1 MSTKDLLDMALRNL
15 LKRKLRTFLTVL
27 GVVIGTASIVVM
39 VSIGIGMN
47 ESFARQLESWG
58 SLQVINV
65 YSPNGDNGR
74 NMQDDDSAKDAN
86 KNGKKVKLDAV
97 AVESFRQMAGVEAV
111 SPIKNLYLML
121 GSGKLVADANFIG
134 LDPAAMEA
142 LGYKIDEGRA
152 LNGEDVKSI
161 VVGGGVEFYD
171 PKLNW
176 EMRMNSEPPKLELV
190 GDKVEV
196 SYDWSYGSK
205 HADKTIKANK
215 FEVVGTMSAD
225 GSNGWSVIM
234 PIKELEKIEKAQQ
247 EWEKKRN
254 GSSGGRGQK
263 QQSHE
268 YEQVM
273 VKVKDIKNVQAV
285 QQQIKDLGYRA
296 TSLSD
301 ELDAMKETTK
311 MLRMVLGA
319 IGAISLVVAA
329 IGITNTMVM
338 AIYERTREIGIMKVI
353 GASLRD
359 IKLLFLTEA
368 AFIGFAGG
376 ILGIGVSFVTSK
388 LVNFV
393 AMQQGSDMSS
403 SIPIWLYL
411 GSIAFATI
419 IGVLSGYLPA
429 QRAMKLSALSAIK
442 TE

>member
-1 MSTKDLLDMALRNL
+1 MSTRDLLNMALRNL

-47 ESFARQLESWG
+47 ESFARQLEDWG
-58 SLQVINV
+58 SLQVIDV
-65 YSPNGDNGR
+65 YSPNGGGGHY
-74 NMQDDDSAKDAN
+74 MMEEEGSSGPQN
-86 KNGKKVKLDAV
+86 KGKQVKLDGAAV
-97 AVESFRQMAGVEAV
+97 DSFRQIAGVEAV
-111 SPIKNLYLML
+111 SPIKSLYLMI

-134 LDPAAMEA
+134 LDPATMEA
-142 LGYKIDEGRA
+142 MGYKIEDGRA
-152 LNGEDVKSI
+152 LSGEDVKAI

-176 EMRMNSEPPKLELV
+176 EMRMNSEPPEIELIGEKIDV
-190 GDKVEV
+190 TF
-196 SYDWSYGSK
+196 DWGYGTR
-205 HADKTIKANK
+205 HADKSVKPFK
-215 FEVVGTMSAD
+215 FEVVGTMPAD
-225 GSNGWSVIM
+225 GNNGWSVIM
-234 PIKELEKIEKAQQ
+234 PLKEVEKIEKAQK
-247 EWEKKRN
+247 EWEKKSH
-254 GSSGGRGQK
+254 GSSGGNNQK
-263 QQSHE
+263 RSKE

-273 VKVKDIKNVQAV
+273 VKVDDIKNVQVV
-285 QQQIKDLGYRA
+285 QQQIKDMGYRA
-296 TSLSD
+296 SSLTD
-301 ELDAMKETTK
+301 QLEAMKETTK

-376 ILGIGVSFVTSK
+376 IVGVGVSFVTSK

-393 AMQQGSDMSS
+393 AMQHGSDMTS
-403 SIPIWLYL
+403 SIPLWLYL
-411 GSIAFATI
+411 GSIAFATV

-429 QRAMKLSALSAIK
+429 KRAMKLSALTAIK

>member
-1 MSTKDLLDMALRNL
+1 MSTRDLLNMALRNL

-47 ESFARQLESWG
+47 ESFARQLEDWG

-65 YSPNGDNGR
+65 YSPNGDRGNYYG
-74 NMQDDDSAKDAN
+74 MEDESQSTKSSQAKQ
-86 KNGKKVKLDAV
+86 VKLDAA
-97 AVESFRQMAGVEAV
+97 AVEGFRQLAYVEAA
-111 SPIKNLYLML
+111 SPMKEIYLML
-121 GSGKLVADANFIG
+121 GCGKYVADASIIG
-134 LDPAAMEA
+134 LEPETMEA
-142 LGYKIDEGRA
+142 MGYKIDNGRA
-152 LNGEDVKSI
+152 LGEEDVKAI

-176 EMRMNSEPPKLELV
+176 EMRRNSEPPQLDLIGE
-190 GDKVEV
+190 KVEV
-196 SYDWSYGSK
+196 TYDWNYGTK
-205 HADKTIKANK
+205 YADKSVKANK
-215 FEVVGTMSAD
+215 FEVVGTMPAD
-225 GSNGWSVIM
+225 GSNSWSVIM
-234 PIKELEKIEKAQQ
+234 PLKEVEKIDKEQ
-247 EWEKKRN
+247 KKWQKDRYGSFS
-254 GSSGGRGQK
+254 GSSQGQTN
-263 QQSHE
+263 E
-268 YEQVM
+268 YEQVL
-273 VKVKDIKNVQAV
+273 VKVNDIKNVQAV
-285 QQQIKDLGYRA
+285 QQQIKDMGYRA
-296 TSLSD
+296 SSLSD

-376 ILGIGVSFVTSK
+376 IVGVGVSFATSN

-393 AMQQGSDMSS
+393 AMRQGSDMNS
-403 SIPIWLYL
+403 SIPLWLYL
-411 GSIAFATI
+411 GSIGFATV
-419 IGVLSGYLPA
+419 IGILSGYLPA
-429 QRAMKLSALSAIK
+429 KRAMKLSALSAIK

>member
-1 MSTKDLLDMALRNL
+1 MSTRDLLDMALRNL

-47 ESFARQLESWG
+47 ESFARQLEDWG
-58 SLQVINV
+58 SLQVVNV
-65 YSPNGDNGR
+65 FSPNGDGGGYMMEEEAASNA
-74 NMQDDDSAKDAN
+74 SKKAKN
-86 KNGKKVKLDAV
+86 VKLDGA
-97 AVESFRQMAGVEAV
+97 AVESFRQLANVEAV
-111 SPIKNLYLML
+111 SPLKNLYLML
-121 GSGKLVADANFIG
+121 GSGKYVADANIIG
-134 LDPAAMEA
+134 LDPATMEA
-142 LGYKIDEGRA
+142 MGYKVDNGRA
-152 LNGEDVKSI
+152 LTGEDVKAM

-176 EMRMNSEPPKLELV
+176 EMRMNSEPLQLELI
-190 GDKVEV
+190 GEKIEATF
-196 SYDWSYGSK
+196 DWNYGTK
-205 HADKTIKANK
+205 YADKTLKSNK
-215 FEVVGTMSAD
+215 FEVVGTMPAD
-225 GSNGWSVIM
+225 GSNGWSVVM
-234 PIKELEKIEKAQQ
+234 PIKEVEKIEKTQQ
-247 EWEKKRN
+247 EWEKKMN
-254 GSSGGRGQK
+254 GSSGSNN
-263 QQSHE
+263 QSQSKE

-273 VKVKDIKNVQAV
+273 VKVDDIKNVKAV
-285 QQQIKDLGYRA
+285 QQQIKDMGYRA
-296 TSLSD
+296 SSLSD

-376 ILGIGVSFVTSK
+376 ILGIGVSFATSK
-388 LVNFV
+388 LVNFA
-393 AMQQGSDMSS
+393 AMQQGSDMTS
-403 SIPIWLYL
+403 SIPLWLYL
-411 GSIAFATI
+411 GAIGFATI
-419 IGVLSGYLPA
+419 IGVISGYLPA
-429 QRAMKLSALSAIK
+429 KRAMKLSALSAIK